1 MNINY
6 LVYRISF
13 GILLLREL
21 MRQNQSKWKL
31 NVEPKISHFQFQIH
45 MMNVLKLGMATSRV
59 FSYSDPTHGPNPAR
73 LLNGFFFFFPGPVKP
88 CQIWAQIVA
97 QHQKK
102 KKRKNKERNHWSP
115 KKELK
120 NKRLL
125 FFAPFLFPLQ
135 HHLCADPLPI
145 NWVCKVTQHRN
156 SKSF

>member
-1 MNINY
+1 MFFTHNTQY
-6 LVYRISF
+6 S
-13 GILLLREL
+13 LLLL
-21 MRQNQSKWKL
+21 IHVQVQCDLAITSSTCVNVYSL
-31 NVEPKISHFQFQIH
+31 NCLDLF
-45 MMNVLKLGMATSRV
+45 LKLGMATGRV
-59 FSYSDPTHGPNPAR
+59 RVRFFHTRTRSAGQDTRPGPSPFTKRIFFRGPLSPAR
-73 LLNGFFFFFPGPVKP
+73 FGPKSWP
-88 CQIWAQIVA
+88 N
-97 QHQKK
+97 QKK
-102 KKRKNKERNHWSP
+102 KKRNHWSP